1 MTLLSPSSLIFLSA
15 IGIPIII
22 HILSRLSIKKVD
34 FSTIRFIKSLE
45 NSAIRNVKIKK
56 WILLL
61 LRIGFITALV
71 FMISRPVTKGF
82 MPGWIS
88 AELESRLIL
97 VIDNSSSMSGKKKSM
112 TLLESVKKAALSV
125 PQIFNKSTTVN
136 VFQTCPPRLLYS
148 GDINDQAMLSVIN
161 QIRPTV
167 SYDNLWKAVDS
178 LIGTINAIE
187 PIKEC
192 IIFSDFQNNV
202 FPSSPIL
209 KTWKFYLV
217 NPGEIINNLSINN
230 LEVVSRIKVP
240 DQLLKLKT
248 NIKNSGNKKVTN
260 TPINLL
266 FGENRVGQVI
276 SEFDKGSNKEFIF
289 QAYPEKKG
297 VLVGSVHLPNDDYI
311 NDNTWY
317 ITAPILE
324 KISCLMVG
332 STNEEKAMFELI
344 IDAIDPEKQLINFE
358 TRNQPIINRLFL
370 DDFDILVIHN
380 PEAVTEAAF
389 DEIDIFLQ
397 EGGGLIWFSGGME
410 MDPTY
415 KKYFS
420 SFSFPKAKSLIVS
433 GGGIFSVNIPDKDDH
448 LLSDIS
454 IRKLENE
461 LPECYQYIRHSY
473 SNKHSIHL
481 QLNNGDPLLLEFN
494 RGSGNIFYFTSLL
507 DLAWNDIPIRGIL
520 VPLMYRLLILGGT
533 DELSTLP
540 VTVGS
545 TKWISLDQNE
555 VRDQWEVKS
564 PSGEKA
570 LIVPDFSKESIE
582 IKKLDELGVY
592 EIYQNGKHFTS
603 FSTFIHPNESISK
616 KPDSDQISNFL
627 SEESYRW
634 IKLDNNFIDNFN
646 EIRQGKSLW
655 KIFLLIATI
664 FLLLETWIGRPVI
677 KNVKQ

>member
-45 NSAIRNVKIKK
+45 NSAIRNVEIKK

-71 FMISRPVTKGF
+71 LMISRPVTKGF

-266 FGENRVGQVI
+266 FGKNRVGQVI

-289 QAYPEKKG
+289 KAYPEKKG
-297 VLVGSVHLPNDDYI
+297 ILVGSVHLPNDDYI

-415 KKYFS
+415 NKYFS
-420 SFSFPKAKSLIVS
+420 SFSFPKAKSLIGS
-433 GGGIFSVNIPDKDDH
+433 GSGIFRVNIPDKDDH

-533 DELSTLP
+533 DELNTLP

>member
-1 MTLLSPSSLIFLSA
+1 
-15 IGIPIII
+15 
-22 HILSRLSIKKVD
+22 
-34 FSTIRFIKSLE
+34 
-45 NSAIRNVKIKK
+45 
-56 WILLL
+56 
-61 LRIGFITALV
+61 
-71 FMISRPVTKGF
+71 
-82 MPGWIS
+82 
-88 AELESRLIL
+88 
-97 VIDNSSSMSGKKKSM
+97 MSGEKKSM

-125 PQIFNKSTTVN
+125 SQIFNKSTTVN

-297 VLVGSVHLPNDDYI
+297 VLVGSVRLPNDDYI

-344 IDAIDPEKQLINFE
+344 VDAIDPEKQLINFE

-389 DEIDIFLQ
+389 DEIDVFLQ

-415 KKYFS
+415 NKYFS
-420 SFSFPKAKSLIVS
+420 SLSFPKAKSLIGS
-433 GGGIFSVNIPDKDDH
+433 GSGIFSVNIPDKDDH

-533 DELSTLP
+533 DELNTLP

-664 FLLLETWIGRPVI
+664 FLLLETWVGRPVI

>member
-1 MTLLSPSSLIFLSA
+1 MTLLSPSSLLFLGA

-45 NSAIRNVKIKK
+45 NNAIRNVEIKK

-71 FMISRPVTKGF
+71 LMISRPVTKGF

-97 VIDNSSSMSGKKKSM
+97 VIDNSSSMSGKKKSI

-332 STNEEKAMFELI
+332 STNEEKAMFKLI

-389 DEIDIFLQ
+389 DEIDVFLQ

-415 KKYFS
+415 NKYFS
-420 SFSFPKAKSLIVS
+420 SFSFPKAKSLIGS
-433 GGGIFSVNIPDKDDH
+433 GSGIFSVNIPDKDDH

-570 LIVPDFSKESIE
+570 LIVPDFSKEGIE

-664 FLLLETWIGRPVI
+664 FLLVETWIGRPVI

>member
-1 MTLLSPSSLIFLSA
+1 MTLLSPSSLLFLGA

-22 HILSRLSIKKVD
+22 HILSRLSINKVD

-45 NSAIRNVKIKK
+45 NNAIRNVEIKK

-71 FMISRPVTKGF
+71 LMISRPVTKGF

-389 DEIDIFLQ
+389 DEIDVFLQ

-415 KKYFS
+415 NKYFS
-420 SFSFPKAKSLIVS
+420 SFSFPKAKSLIGS
-433 GGGIFSVNIPDKDDH
+433 GSGIFSVNIPDKDDH

-570 LIVPDFSKESIE
+570 LIVPDFSKEGIE

-664 FLLLETWIGRPVI
+664 FLLVETWIGRPVI

>member
-1 MTLLSPSSLIFLSA
+1 
-15 IGIPIII
+15 
-22 HILSRLSIKKVD
+22 
-34 FSTIRFIKSLE
+34 
-45 NSAIRNVKIKK
+45 
-56 WILLL
+56 
-61 LRIGFITALV
+61 
-71 FMISRPVTKGF
+71 

-389 DEIDIFLQ
+389 DEIDVFLQ

-415 KKYFS
+415 NKYFS
-420 SFSFPKAKSLIVS
+420 SFSFPKAKSLIGS
-433 GGGIFSVNIPDKDDH
+433 GSGIFSVNIPDKDDH

-570 LIVPDFSKESIE
+570 LIVPDFSKEGIE

-616 KPDSDQISNFL
+616 KPDSDHISNFL

-664 FLLLETWIGRPVI
+664 FLLVETWIGRPVI

>member
-45 NSAIRNVKIKK
+45 NSAIRNVEIKK

-97 VIDNSSSMSGKKKSM
+97 VIDNSSSMSGEKKSM

-266 FGENRVGQVI
+266 FGKNRVGQVI

-415 KKYFS
+415 NKYFS
-420 SFSFPKAKSLIVS
+420 SFSFPKAKSLIGS
-433 GGGIFSVNIPDKDDH
+433 GSGIFRVNIPDKDDH

-533 DELSTLP
+533 DELNTLP

>member
-1 MTLLSPSSLIFLSA
+1 MTLLSPSSLLFLGA

-45 NSAIRNVKIKK
+45 NNAIRNVEIKK

-71 FMISRPVTKGF
+71 LMISRPVTKGF

-97 VIDNSSSMSGKKKSM
+97 VIDNSSSMSGKKKSI

-389 DEIDIFLQ
+389 DEIDVFLQ

-415 KKYFS
+415 NKYFS
-420 SFSFPKAKSLIVS
+420 SFSFPKAKSLIGS
-433 GGGIFSVNIPDKDDH
+433 GSGIFSVNIPDKDDH

-570 LIVPDFSKESIE
+570 LIVPDFSKEGIE

-664 FLLLETWIGRPVI
+664 FLLVETWIGRPVI

>member
-1 MTLLSPSSLIFLSA
+1 MTLLSPSSLLFLGA

-45 NSAIRNVKIKK
+45 NNAIRNVEIKK

-71 FMISRPVTKGF
+71 LMISRPVTKGF

-97 VIDNSSSMSGKKKSM
+97 VIDNSSSMSGKKKSI

-389 DEIDIFLQ
+389 DEIDVFLQ

-415 KKYFS
+415 NKYFS
-420 SFSFPKAKSLIVS
+420 SFGFPKAKSLIGS
-433 GGGIFSVNIPDKDDH
+433 GSGIFSVNIPDKDDH

-570 LIVPDFSKESIE
+570 LIVPDFSKEGIE

-664 FLLLETWIGRPVI
+664 FLLVETWIGRPVI